1 VRRTSL
7 LLVLIVVVLPLNA
20 SAKGEITQLRVCGAS
35 GCSIVTDRTVV
46 HAFTV
51 AIING
56 APSRDA
62 PPKSPYYTV
71 RPVPT
76 KQWQTSWPR
85 YIYAPSIQMIRLQR
99 DHRAAPEWMWLGR
112 RDAAA
117 KRLIRGLRPFP
128 RALTSGRPL

>member
-1 VRRTSL
+1 MRRASL
-7 LLVLIVVVLPLNA
+7 FLVLIVFVLPLSA
-20 SAKGEITQLRVCGAS
+20 SAKDEITQLRVCGAS
-35 GCSIVTDRTVV
+35 GCRIVTDKTAV

-71 RPVPT
+71 RPEPT
-76 KQWQTSWPR
+76 KERRASWPR
-85 YIYAPSIQMIRLQR
+85 YVYAPAIQMIRLQR
-99 DHRAAPEWMWLGR
+99 DRRATAEWMWLGT

-117 KRLIRGLRPFP
+117 KRLI
-128 RALTSGRPL
+128 GRLKSFHTPAAR